1 MHRADP
7 PAPPPAEPAIRPPD
21 GALADVARI
30 VGTIATYQLGTGIL
44 GAVVPFRLG
53 ATDAAAAL
61 TGFVSSAYSVGF
73 LAGCLAGPTLVAAL
87 GPRRL
92 MAASA
97 VAAALVAMA
106 LWIVPVGLSWAG
118 LRAFAGFASGAYL
131 TLTEA
136 WLADRAPARHRG
148 AAFSAYLTMSRTVF
162 AAGQLSLAF
171 ADSSAFA
178 LFALA
183 AIGYLAGPLVATR
196 VSRPPPPIGVSRLSG
211 LAEVPRRAPVAALAA
226 ALHGFA
232 TVSSVG
238 LLPLWGLD
246 RGLSV
251 PAIAAMLMA
260 VQLFGLAFQIPLGIL
275 SDRVGRRRIMA
286 LVCAVVSALSAV
298 AAAAPAW
305 PAPLAVAVVGAWG
318 GIAFVLYSVSAA
330 LMNDVARPDQ
340 RVAWSGSLLVVW
352 GAGAS
357 AGPFLTALA
366 MDAFGSGALFAVLGL
381 AHAAFLVVLVVA
393 RHRRLRARAG

>member
-7 PAPPPAEPAIRPPD
+7 PADPPAEAAARKPD
-21 GALADVARI
+21 GALADVALI
-30 VGTIATYQLGTGIL
+30 IGAIATYQLGTGIL
-44 GAVVPFRLG
+44 GALVPFRLG

-73 LAGCLAGPTLVAAL
+73 LAGCLAGPWLVAAM

-97 VAAALVAMA
+97 VSAALVALA

-136 WLADRAPARHRG
+136 WLADRAPPRHRG

-171 ADSSAFA
+171 AESTAFV

-183 AIGYLAGPLVATR
+183 AAGYLAGPLVAAQI
-196 VSRPPPPIGVSRLSG
+196 SRPPPPIGRSRLSG
-211 LAEVPRRAPVAALAA
+211 LAEVPLRAPIAALAA
-226 ALHGFA
+226 VLHGFA
-232 TVSSVG
+232 TVSSVA

-246 RGLSV
+246 RGLAV
-251 PAIAAMLMA
+251 PAIATMLMA
-260 VQLFGLAFQIPLGIL
+260 IQLFGLAFQIPLGIL
-275 SDRVGRRRIMA
+275 SDRVGRRRIMT
-286 LVCAVVSALSAV
+286 LVCAAV
-298 AAAAPAW
+298 ATLSLLAPHAAGW
-305 PAPLAVAVVGAWG
+305 PAPLAVTVIGAWG

-330 LMNDVARPDQ
+330 LMNDIARPDQ

-352 GAGAS
+352 GVGAT
-357 AGPFLTALA
+357 AGPFATALA

-381 AHAAFLVVLVVA
+381 AHAAFLAVLVVA
-393 RHRRLRARAG
+393 RGRDPQGQAG